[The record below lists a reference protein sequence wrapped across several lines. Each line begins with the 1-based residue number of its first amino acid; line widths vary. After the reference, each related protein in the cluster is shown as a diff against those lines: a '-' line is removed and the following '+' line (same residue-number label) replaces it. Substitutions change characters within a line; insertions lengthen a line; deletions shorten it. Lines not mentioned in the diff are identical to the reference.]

1 MGQERLKIK
10 YILFCHYSDSEE
22 EPSQKLRRY
31 RDQLKTILDDSNYPG
46 LLILFWHPGW
56 LELLNSVGADF
67 NPHTFAEEF
76 KKSEDE
82 QKAVKKV
89 LGDSTVRVAAGCP
102 AKTLADRVRFVT
114 AGDLYE
120 IVNNLRGD
128 RPGLEAK
135 RLRRFLGGDVHC
147 TLYDTTK
154 VVEAI
159 VHARHI
165 GANVPIFRLD
175 WDVLFNDENLSNG
188 LRLQKAI
195 KEAVGY
201 YTAHSDDPHIYSFMF
216 SASYIRP
223 QGPIST
229 WTAEDWM
236 GAFATRPFPALLA
249 TKELLQNPV
258 SSESANLK
266 KCFNAQT
273 TREFYGIQENR
284 GKLELTGNSGITEI
298 GSNPLTGVISGAL
311 LCMSDGAMLDLP
323 PGSNFHENI
332 TWIDDHLKYSLLREL
347 KHLKPYEICGEPRTE
362 RPTRVPDCEV
372 KKKRPHVKDIA
383 EYVLGTY
390 LPTLVG
396 GCIVDAWIQPN
407 PAPKKSEIELPTTG
421 VFTEALQ
428 KALKQGHPPEGGELR
443 QLKKK
448 LEQQALQ
455 RLEEVRTQWAQLKA
469 NDNNRQDTFAS
480 LWVGNPSP
488 IRSQYKLSGERKYP
502 KYHEDEWL
510 GWGLKKNGEV
520 ASIKSRN
527 DLNPAISQLL
537 DQLIEDAVT
546 YIEWSLEWPKFIQSV
561 RGIEPGDL
569 IPTPDTVEKLRSHES
584 ESFLS

>member
-1 MGQERLKIK
+1 MGQERLNFK
-10 YILFCHYSDSEE
+10 YILFSHYNDSKET
-22 EPSQKLRRY
+22 PSKKLEKY
-31 RDQLKTILDDSNYPG
+31 QNDLKILLDDQNNPG

-67 NPHTFAEEF
+67 DPHKFAQEF

-82 QKAVKKV
+82 QEAVKNLLDAV
-89 LGDSTVRVAAGCP
+89 QVRVPVSCT

-114 AGDLYE
+114 AGDLYK

-135 RLRRFLGGDVHC
+135 RLRKFLGGDVHH

-154 VVEAI
+154 IVEAI

-175 WDVLFNDENLSNG
+175 WDVLFNNDNLENDA
-188 LRLQKAI
+188 LRLRSAI
-195 KEAVGY
+195 RNSVDY
-201 YTAHSDDPHIYSFMF
+201 YTAYNNDPHFYSFLF

-223 QGPIST
+223 HGSINT

-236 GAFATRPFPALLA
+236 GAFATRLFPALLA
-249 TKELLQNPV
+249 TDNLLQNRV
-258 SSESANLK
+258 SSDPTNLNG
-266 KCFNAQT
+266 CFDAETAQK
-273 TREFYGIQENR
+273 FYGIQENAS
-284 GKLELTGNSGITEI
+284 GELKLTSNPGITEI

-323 PGSNFHENI
+323 PGSNFHENV

-347 KHLKPYEICGEPRTE
+347 KHLKPYEICGEPRQE

-372 KKKRPHVKDIA
+372 KKERPHIEDIA
-383 EYVLGTY
+383 EYVLGNY

-396 GCIVDAWIQPN
+396 GCIVDAWIQPA
-407 PAPKKSEIELPTTG
+407 PEPKKSEIELPTTG
-421 VFTEALQ
+421 VFTQALQEAL
-428 KALKQGHPPEGGELR
+428 KYGHPPEGRELR

-448 LEQQALQ
+448 LEQEALK
-455 RLEEVRTQWAQLKA
+455 RLEEVRTQWAKLKT
-469 NDNNRQDTFAS
+469 NDNDGQDTFAS
-480 LWVGNPSP
+480 LWVGNPST
-488 IRSQYKLSGERKYP
+488 IRTQYNLSGGRKDP
-502 KYHEDEWL
+502 GDEWL
-510 GWGLKKNGEV
+510 GWGLKREDSV
-520 ASIKSRN
+520 TSINSRN

-537 DQLIEDAVT
+537 DKLIEDAVI
-546 YIEWSLEWPKFIQSV
+546 YIEWSLEWPKFIQSI
-561 RGIEPGDL
+561 RAIEPGALRVDL
-569 IPTPDTVEKLRSHES
+569 SFTPDP
-584 ESFLS
+584 